1 VKYKGG
7 VMDDVEGFR
16 IDTPEKAAWAMRKYR
31 VLGQRKAQN
40 TALATAERNRIDAWE
55 TRLNATVSDRMDY
68 YQSHLEIYAIKER
81 LAGNKTVDLPD
92 GTIKT
97 RNTGISFEIDKS
109 VFLEW
114 ALEEK
119 RDDLTRV
126 TYAPDMRAIK
136 NAVLI
141 DSGMVIDPVS
151 GEVIPGL
158 TPVPDK
164 VSVSIDID
172 YDAIDLE
179 GIEGEE
185 DVF

>member
-1 VKYKGG
+1 VKFKGG
-7 VMDDVEGFR
+7 VMEDVEGFR
-16 IDTPEKAAWAMRKYR
+16 IDTAEKAAWAMRKYR

-40 TALATAERNRIDAWE
+40 TGLAVAERNRIDSWE

-68 YQSHLEIYAIKER
+68 YRAHLEAYALKER
-81 LAGNKTVDLPD
+81 MAGRKTVDLPD
-92 GTIKT
+92 GSLKT
-97 RNTGISFEIDKS
+97 RNTGISFEVDKT

-126 TYAPDMRAIK
+126 SYSPDMRAIK
-136 NAVLI
+136 NSVVV
-141 DSGMVIDPVS
+141 DSLMVIDPVS

-172 YDAIDLE
+172 FDAIDLE

-185 DVF
+185 DVY

>member
-1 VKYKGG
+1 V
-7 VMDDVEGFR
+7 DCSDS
-16 IDTPEKAAWAMRKYR
+16 
-31 VLGQRKAQN
+31 
-40 TALATAERNRIDAWE
+40 TATLKSTAIAEADYLCPPL
-55 TRLNATVSDRMDY
+55 TLFTTNAV
-68 YQSHLEIYAIKER
+68 
-81 LAGNKTVDLPD
+81 LPD

-126 TYAPDMRAIK
+126 TYSPDMRAIK
-136 NAVLI
+136 NAVVV
-141 DSGMVIDPVS
+141 DTGMVIDPVS

-158 TPVPDK
+158 TPVPDRI
-164 VSVSIDID
+164 SVSIDID